1 MAEVVAYLLVLTK
14 VMGNW
19 WLVLATAL
27 IAIALPAVGRL
38 VQPEAFLDPV
48 KPPPIREKPAG
59 AAPVAAEPSSKGWS
73 MPVLEVSEVCVA
85 FGGAQVLTEVSL
97 TVAEGGVTGL
107 IGPNGAGKTTL
118 FNVVSGLLA
127 PKSGR
132 VTIDGHDVTKAGPA
146 RRARRGL
153 ARTYQRLELF
163 TSLTVRDN
171 IQVAGEIRNT
181 WSRRGRINVGAETDR
196 IIELV
201 GLGDVA
207 DREVSELPTG
217 RARVVEVA
225 RALMTQPKVLLLDEP
240 ASGQTEQE
248 TEAFGRLLRQLV
260 DERDLAICLVE
271 HDVGLVMGTCEHI
284 HVLDYGQI
292 IASGTPDQ
300 VKDDPSWSTPTSVH
314 RERRPRPRPA
324 PRSRRSSS
332 CATSGPAT
340 ARLRSSTASASRWR
354 PDR

>member
-1 MAEVVAYLLVLTK
+1 M
-14 VMGNW
+14 
-19 WLVLATAL
+19 
-27 IAIALPAVGRL
+27 
-38 VQPEAFLDPV
+38 
-48 KPPPIREKPAG
+48 PI
-59 AAPVAAEPSSKGWS
+59 
-73 MPVLEVSEVCVA
+73 LEVSDVCVA

-97 TVAEGGVTGL
+97 TVADRGVTGL

-132 VTIDGHDVTKAGPA
+132 VIIDGHDVTKAGPS

-153 ARTYQRLELF
+153 SRTYQRLELF

-171 IQVAGEIRNT
+171 IKVAGEIRNT
-181 WSRRGRINVGAETDR
+181 WGRRGRIDVGAETDHV
-196 IIELV
+196 IELV
-201 GLGDVA
+201 GLRDVA

-240 ASGQTEQE
+240 ASGQTERE
-248 TEAFGRLLRQLV
+248 TEAFGLLLRQLV
-260 DERDLAICLVE
+260 EERGLAICLVE

-284 HVLDYGQI
+284 HVLDYGEV

-300 VKDDPSWSTPTSVH
+300 IKDDPAVINAYLG
-314 RERRPRPRPA
+314 A
-324 PRSRRSSS
+324 P
-332 CATSGPAT
+332 
-340 ARLRSSTASASRWR
+340 
-354 PDR
+354 

>member
-1 MAEVVAYLLVLTK
+1 
-14 VMGNW
+14 
-19 WLVLATAL
+19 
-27 IAIALPAVGRL
+27 
-38 VQPEAFLDPV
+38 
-48 KPPPIREKPAG
+48 
-59 AAPVAAEPSSKGWS
+59 

-85 FGGAQVLTEVSL
+85 FGGNQVLSEVSL

-132 VTIDGHDVTKAGPA
+132 VTIDGHDVTKSGPS

-163 TSLTVRDN
+163 TSLTVLDN
-171 IQVAGEIRNT
+171 IRVAGEIRNS
-181 WSRRGRINVGAETDR
+181 WSRRGRIDVATETDR
-196 IIELV
+196 VVELV

-225 RALMTQPKVLLLDEP
+225 RALMTQPKILLLDEP

-284 HVLDYGQI
+284 HVLDYGQV

-300 VKDDPSWSTPTSVH
+300 VKDDPVVVNAYLG
-314 RERRPRPRPA
+314 A
-324 PRSRRSSS
+324 P
-332 CATSGPAT
+332 
-340 ARLRSSTASASRWR
+340 
-354 PDR
+354 

>member
-1 MAEVVAYLLVLTK
+1 
-14 VMGNW
+14 
-19 WLVLATAL
+19 
-27 IAIALPAVGRL
+27 
-38 VQPEAFLDPV
+38 
-48 KPPPIREKPAG
+48 
-59 AAPVAAEPSSKGWS
+59 
-73 MPVLEVSEVCVA
+73 MPVLEVSDVCVA
-85 FGGAQVLTEVSL
+85 FGGNQVLTEVSL
-97 TVAEGGVTGL
+97 TVAEKGVTGL

-132 VTIDGHDVTKAGPA
+132 VSIDGHDVTSAGPA

-171 IQVAGEIRNT
+171 IQVAGEIRNS
-181 WSRRGRINVGAETDR
+181 WSRRGRIHVAAETDR
-196 IIELV
+196 TIELV

-217 RARVVEVA
+217 RARVVELA

-248 TEAFGRLLRQLV
+248 TEAFGLLLRQLV

-271 HDVGLVMGTCEHI
+271 HDVGLVMGTCEQI
-284 HVLDYGQI
+284 HVLDYGQV
-292 IASGTPDQ
+292 IASGSPEQ
-300 VKDDPSWSTPTSVH
+300 VKNNPIVVNAYLG
-314 RERRPRPRPA
+314 A
-324 PRSRRSSS
+324 P
-332 CATSGPAT
+332 
-340 ARLRSSTASASRWR
+340 
-354 PDR
+354 

>member
-1 MAEVVAYLLVLTK
+1 
-14 VMGNW
+14 
-19 WLVLATAL
+19 
-27 IAIALPAVGRL
+27 
-38 VQPEAFLDPV
+38 
-48 KPPPIREKPAG
+48 
-59 AAPVAAEPSSKGWS
+59 

-85 FGGAQVLTEVSL
+85 FGGNQVLTEVSL
-97 TVAEGGVTGL
+97 TVAEKGVTGL

-132 VTIDGHDVTKAGPA
+132 VSIDGHDVTKAGPA

-171 IQVAGEIRNT
+171 IQVAGEIRNS
-181 WSRRGRINVGAETDR
+181 WSRRGRINVAAETDR
-196 IIELV
+196 TIELV

-217 RARVVEVA
+217 RARVVELA

-248 TEAFGRLLRQLV
+248 TEAFGLLLRQLV

-284 HVLDYGQI
+284 HVLDYGQV
-292 IASGTPDQ
+292 IASGTPEQ
-300 VKDDPSWSTPTSVH
+300 VKNDPIVVTAYLG
-314 RERRPRPRPA
+314 A
-324 PRSRRSSS
+324 P
-332 CATSGPAT
+332 
-340 ARLRSSTASASRWR
+340 
-354 PDR
+354 

>member
-1 MAEVVAYLLVLTK
+1 
-14 VMGNW
+14 
-19 WLVLATAL
+19 
-27 IAIALPAVGRL
+27 
-38 VQPEAFLDPV
+38 
-48 KPPPIREKPAG
+48 
-59 AAPVAAEPSSKGWS
+59 
-73 MPVLEVSEVCVA
+73 
-85 FGGAQVLTEVSL
+85 
-97 TVAEGGVTGL
+97 
-107 IGPNGAGKTTL
+107 
-118 FNVVSGLLA
+118 
-127 PKSGR
+127 
-132 VTIDGHDVTKAGPA
+132 VTKAGPS
-146 RRARRGL
+146 RRARLGL

-171 IQVAGEIRNT
+171 IQVAGEIRNS

-196 IIELV
+196 TIELV
-201 GLGDVA
+201 GLSDVA

-284 HVLDYGQI
+284 HVLDYGQV

-300 VKDDPSWSTPTSVH
+300 VKDDPVVVNAYLG
-314 RERRPRPRPA
+314 A
-324 PRSRRSSS
+324 P
-332 CATSGPAT
+332 
-340 ARLRSSTASASRWR
+340 
-354 PDR
+354 